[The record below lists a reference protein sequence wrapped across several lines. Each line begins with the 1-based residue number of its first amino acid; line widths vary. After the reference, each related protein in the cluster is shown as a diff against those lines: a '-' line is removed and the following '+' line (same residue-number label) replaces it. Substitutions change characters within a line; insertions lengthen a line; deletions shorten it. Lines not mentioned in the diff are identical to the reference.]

1 MSATVLAV
9 GAAGA
14 VVAVATGG
22 LVLAGV
28 ATDVHRARAAA
39 DLGALAAAGWL
50 VGGGPPD
57 CSAAGDVATRNG
69 ARLVA
74 CGAGEDGSVLVRVS
88 VALDAVG
95 WPGLPTTVDATAR
108 AGPEAGGGGAR

>member
-1 MSATVLAV
+1 MSATVLVV

-39 DLGALAAAGWL
+39 DLGALAAAGPL

-57 CSAAGDVATRNG
+57 CTAAADVATRNG

-74 CGAGEDGSVLVRVS
+74 CGTGEDGSVVVRVS
-88 VALDAVG
+88 VPLGVVG
-95 WPGLPTTVDATAR
+95 RPGVPSVVDATAR
-108 AGPEAGGGGAR
+108 AGPVTGGPG